1 MEFVHEIL
9 ENQTDYSKVAI
20 IQQKRSITYKQL
32 NDSSVILANMLNSLA
47 GDTKQRVII
56 LLDKS
61 IEYIISYFGV
71 MKTGS
76 CFIPVDVSLPDHR
89 LNYIIQNSGANIVI
103 TNTHFK
109 EKYASVIKDM
119 SLVLL
124 DDFQQMLVTYE
135 ELPEFKKLNMR
146 NKQTRD
152 DLAYIIYTSGSTGAP
167 KGVKI
172 CHKSFLA
179 FVESV
184 LADIPYYNSDCRYLS
199 VFPYYFDA
207 AWVDVFP
214 TLYKG
219 GTLVLF
225 NKLMSANQLL
235 KALSDNKIT
244 MTCMPS
250 TMIKLITSK
259 YASLDNYDLCNLQLL
274 WYGTEACPVKHVRY
288 LHNKYPHIKF
298 LHSYGPTECTCTS
311 HMYYCKEED
320 FEKDIDVFPIGKEL
334 KTIESFALNDA
345 GDKINTG
352 EIGELYIAGIQVME
366 GYVSDDIKTKEVLS
380 YSKEDGKTIYRTGD
394 YVTIDE
400 KGNYIFVGRRDD
412 MVKANGK
419 LVYMSEIEKV
429 INELDTVVESIVT
442 SYRDDM
448 EMMHL
453 KAYVIT
459 SGACDIDSITIKNYI
474 TNKLPQYMVPNKYI
488 LLAEKEVPK
497 THSMKIDR
505 NKLLEKQS

>member
-9 ENQTDYSKVAI
+9 ENQKDYSKIAI

-32 NDSSVILANMLNSLA
+32 NECSLVLANKLNSLV

-71 MKTGS
+71 MKAGM

-89 LNYIIQNSGANIVI
+89 LNYIIQNSGAKLVI
-103 TNTHFK
+103 TNAHFK
-109 EKYASVIKDM
+109 EQYTNVIKDM
-119 SLVLL
+119 SLIFLE
-124 DDFQQMLVTYE
+124 DFQQMLEMYE
-135 ELPEFKKLNMR
+135 KQPELQKINTLTK
-146 NKQTRD
+146 D

-172 CHKSFLA
+172 RHKSFLA

-250 TMIKLITSK
+250 TLIKLITSK

-288 LHNKYPHIKF
+288 LHNKYPHITF

-345 GDKINTG
+345 DNKISTG

-366 GYVSDDIKTKEVLS
+366 GYVNDDIKTKEVLS
-380 YSKEDGKTIYRTGD
+380 YLKEDGKSIYRTGD

-429 INELDTVVESIVT
+429 INELDTVVESIV
-442 SYRDDM
+442 SPYRDEL

-459 SGACDIDSITIKNYI
+459 SSYCDIDSTTIKNYI
-474 TNKLPQYMVPNKYI
+474 ANKLPHYMVPNKYI
-488 LLAEKEVPK
+488 LLDENEVPK

-505 NKLLEKQS
+505 NKLLEK